1 MGLFIFYIFAYNLIK
16 SMVIKQIFLDES
28 GRKQLKSGINK
39 ISDAVSSTLGP
50 GGQTV
55 LIESDNH
62 VGGVTVTKDGV
73 TVARSI
79 NLYNPVENLAVQLV
93 REAASNTAKIAG
105 DGTTT
110 SIVLTRELIDCYDWI
125 TNNYSRFNK
134 TEVLRNIQSI
144 CDELVNNLD
153 KMSKPVM
160 GSRLLDVATISANN
174 DPVTG
179 KLIAD
184 VYDKVKYVTVENNTK
199 TNNTYSELINGI
211 RVQRG
216 WTSRHFVN
224 DFKKMDCVMDDV
236 YVLITDHEIA
246 NLSNIENIL
255 KKVVAERLPLL
266 VIGQMSPQ
274 VAATINMNVI
284 EKKIKFCNIIPPSMG
299 YRKDELM
306 DDIAIALGGKYYS
319 ENTGD
324 NLALCTF
331 EGLGR
336 AKKIIVSQDST
347 IIIPDKEYSD
357 ESKVMAHVEDLKM
370 LIEEEKDESYINFLN
385 ERIANISGGIG
396 IIYVGADSDIE
407 QKELRDR
414 VDDAVLAVKAAIDE
428 GILPGGGISLINA
441 MSKLKNGGSLE
452 REIAY
457 QIMSTV
463 VKAPLYKICLNS
475 GVDADDCFTNIAF
488 QKDGYGYDVKR
499 DKYGDMIKMGIIDP
513 AKVTKNAI
521 KNAVSVAT
529 TILSTNAII
538 TNVRE
543 NESIE

>member
-1 MGLFIFYIFAYNLIK
+1 
-16 SMVIKQIFLDES
+16 MVIKQIFLDEK
-28 GRKQLKSGINK
+28 GRNQLKNGINK
-39 ISDAVSSTLGP
+39 ISDAVASTLGP

-55 LIESDNH
+55 LIESEH
-62 VGGVTVTKDGV
+62 HIGGVTVTKDGV
-73 TVARSI
+73 TVAKSI

-93 REAASNTAKIAG
+93 REAASNTAKMAG

-110 SIVLTRELIDCYDWI
+110 SIVLTRELIDVYDWI
-125 TNNYSRFNK
+125 TGMYQKFNK
-134 TEVLRNIQSI
+134 TEVLRSIQSI
-144 CDELVNNLD
+144 CDEIVTNLG
-153 KMSKPVM
+153 KMAKPVK
-160 GSRLLDVATISANN
+160 GSRLLDVATISSNN

-184 VYDKVKYVTVENNTK
+184 VYDKVRFVTVENNTK
-199 TNNTYSELINGI
+199 TNDTYSEIINGI

-216 WTSRHFVN
+216 WTSRHFIT
-224 DFKKMDCVMDDV
+224 DQRRMECVFEDA
-236 YVLITDHEIA
+236 YVLITDHEIV
-246 NLSNIENIL
+246 NLSHIEGIL
-255 KKVVAERLPLL
+255 KRVVAERIPLL
-266 VIGQMSPQ
+266 VIGQLSPQ

-284 EKKIKFCNIIPPSMG
+284 EKKIRFCNIIPPSMG

-306 DDIAIALGGKYYS
+306 EDIAVSLGGHYYS
-319 ENTGD
+319 QATGD

-331 EGLGR
+331 DGLGK
-336 AKKIIVSQDST
+336 AKKIIVGQDST
-347 IIIPDKEYSD
+347 VIIPDEEYVDSND
-357 ESKVMAHVEDLKM
+357 VQSHVADLKM
-370 LIEEEKDESYINFLN
+370 LIEEEKDESYVSFLN

-396 IIYVGADSDIE
+396 IIYVGANSDIE

-441 MSKLKNGGSLE
+441 MSKVKNGSTVE

-457 QIMSTV
+457 NIMSSV
-463 VKAPLYKICLNS
+463 VKSPLYKICTNA
-475 GVDADDCFTNIAF
+475 GVDPEECYNNIVF
-488 QKDGYGYDVKR
+488 NKDGYGYDVKN

-543 NESIE
+543 NESVE